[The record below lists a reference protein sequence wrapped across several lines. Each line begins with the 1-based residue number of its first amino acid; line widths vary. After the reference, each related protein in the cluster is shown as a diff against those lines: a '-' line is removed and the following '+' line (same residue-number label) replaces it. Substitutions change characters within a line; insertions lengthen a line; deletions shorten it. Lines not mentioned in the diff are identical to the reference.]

1 MAKPLEL
8 NESWLERISDAV
20 SGLQYGSVQIVVH
33 DGRIV
38 QIERTERRR
47 FDEVNER
54 RAAGPHRDP
63 REQAKPREPQRESL
77 GPVSER
83 QGT

>member
-8 NESWLERISDAV
+8 SESWVDRITDAV
-20 SGLQYGSVQIVVH
+20 NGLQYGTVQIIVH

-47 FDEVNER
+47 FDEVAER
-54 RAAGPHRDP
+54 RSAN
-63 REQAKPREPQRESL
+63 REPSSGGRASK
-77 GPVSER
+77 
-83 QGT
+83 

>member
-8 NESWLERISDAV
+8 NESWIGRITDAV
-20 SGLQYGSVQIVVH
+20 SGLQYGTVQIVVH

-47 FDEVNER
+47 FDEVSER
-54 RAAGPHRDP
+54 RASRDIAQGERAG
-63 REQAKPREPQRESL
+63 L
-77 GPVSER
+77 
-83 QGT
+83 

>member
-8 NESWLERISDAV
+8 NESWVGRITEAV
-20 SGLQYGSVQIVVH
+20 SGLQYGTVQIVVH

-47 FDEVNER
+47 FDEVAER
-54 RAAGPHRDP
+54 RSQTREHPPGEAAR
-63 REQAKPREPQRESL
+63 K
-77 GPVSER
+77 
-83 QGT
+83 

>member
-8 NESWLERISDAV
+8 SESWVDRITDAV
-20 SGLQYGSVQIVVH
+20 NGLQYGTVQIVVH

-47 FDEVNER
+47 FDEVAER
-54 RAAGPHRDP
+54 RSASRDSSSGG
-63 REQAKPREPQRESL
+63 RASK
-77 GPVSER
+77 
-83 QGT
+83 

>member
-8 NESWLERISDAV
+8 NDSWIQRITEAV
-20 SGLQYGSVQIVVH
+20 EGLQYGSVQIIVH

-47 FDEVNER
+47 FDEVAER
-54 RAAGPHRDP
+54 RGV
-63 REQAKPREPQRESL
+63 REAPQS
-77 GPVSER
+77 GVASN
-83 QGT
+83 

>member
-8 NESWLERISDAV
+8 NESWIERITDAV
-20 SGLQYGSVQIVVH
+20 TGLQYGNVQIVVH

-47 FDEVNER
+47 FDEVAER
-54 RAAGPHRDP
+54 RAARD
-63 REQAKPREPQRESL
+63 AS
-77 GPVSER
+77 
-83 QGT
+83 QGGTASK

>member
-8 NESWLERISDAV
+8 NESWVQRITEAV
-20 SGLQYGSVQIVVH
+20 EGLQYGSVQIVVH

-47 FDEVNER
+47 YDEVAER
-54 RAAGPHRDP
+54 RSARDASQNGAA
-63 REQAKPREPQRESL
+63 AK
-77 GPVSER
+77 
-83 QGT
+83 

>member
-8 NESWLERISDAV
+8 NDSWIQRITEAV
-20 SGLQYGSVQIVVH
+20 EGLQYGNVQIIVH

-47 FDEVNER
+47 FDEVAER
-54 RAAGPHRDP
+54 RGVREVPQGEAA
-63 REQAKPREPQRESL
+63 AK
-77 GPVSER
+77 
-83 QGT
+83 

>member
-8 NESWLERISDAV
+8 NESWVGRITEAV
-20 SGLQYGSVQIVVH
+20 SGLQYGTVQIVVH

-47 FDEVNER
+47 FDEVAER
-54 RAAGPHRDP
+54 RSQTREHPAGEAAR
-63 REQAKPREPQRESL
+63 K
-77 GPVSER
+77 
-83 QGT
+83 